1 MSNPKIVILYG
12 GVSSEREVSLQSGEA
27 VAEALATHFQVE
39 LIDLNAEVLPQSI
52 RADQS
57 IVFPA
62 LHGSFGEDGRLQRLL
77 DDQSIHYCGS
87 DASSSHICMDKAA
100 SKEIAHELK
109 ITTPKSITFDGSNVP
124 LADEVI
130 TKMGSSLVVKPA
142 QEGSSI
148 GLHLTE
154 NRSALGLALS
164 TIRTN
169 KWLIEQRIR
178 GRELTVGILNGVA
191 MGIVEICSQSGIY
204 DYDTKYSPGAAE
216 YFFPAQLDSGLS
228 TKIKEQAE
236 QIFDACGCR
245 DFGRVDFLLDNSI
258 PYFLE
263 INTLPGMT
271 TTSLLPK
278 SALCQEYDFEQLA
291 IELVAPAVA
300 RFKSANIK

>member
-27 VAEALATHFQVE
+27 VAEALAKHFQVE
-39 LIDLNAEVLPQSI
+39 LIELNAEALPQSI

-62 LHGSFGEDGRLQRLL
+62 LHGSFGEDGRLQGLL

-87 DASSSHICMDKAA
+87 DASSSRICMDKAA
-100 SKEIAHELK
+100 SKEIARELK
-109 ITTPKSITFDGSNVP
+109 ITTPNSITFDGSNVP

-130 TKMGSSLVVKPA
+130 TKLGSSLVVKPA

-164 TIRTN
+164 TICTN

-191 MGIVEICSQSGIY
+191 MGVVEICSQSGIY
-204 DYDTKYSPGAAE
+204 DYDTKYSPGTAE
-216 YFFPAQLDSGLS
+216 YLFPAQLDSGLS

-245 DFGRVDFLLDNSI
+245 DFGRVDFLLDNST

-271 TTSLLPK
+271 ITSLLPK

-300 RFKSANIK
+300 RFKSASIK

>member
-27 VAEALATHFQVE
+27 VAEALAKHFQVE
-39 LIDLNAEVLPQSI
+39 LIELNAEALPQSI

-62 LHGSFGEDGRLQRLL
+62 LHGSFGEDGRLQGLL

-87 DASSSHICMDKAA
+87 DASSSRICMDKAA
-100 SKEIAHELK
+100 SKEIARELK
-109 ITTPKSITFDGSNVP
+109 ITTPNSITFDGSNVP

-130 TKMGSSLVVKPA
+130 TKLGSSLVVKPA

-169 KWLIEQRIR
+169 KWLIEQRIC

-204 DYDTKYSPGAAE
+204 DYDTKYSLGTAE
-216 YFFPAQLDSGLS
+216 YLFPAQLDSGLS

-245 DFGRVDFLLDNSI
+245 DFGRVDFLLDNST

-271 TTSLLPK
+271 ITSLLPK

-300 RFKSANIK
+300 RFKSASIK

>member
-271 TTSLLPK
+271 ASSLLPK